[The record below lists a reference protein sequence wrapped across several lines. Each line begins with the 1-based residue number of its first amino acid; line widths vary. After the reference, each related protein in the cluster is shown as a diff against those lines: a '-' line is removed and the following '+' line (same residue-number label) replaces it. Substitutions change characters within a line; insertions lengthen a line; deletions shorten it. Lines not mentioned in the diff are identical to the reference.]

1 MKWKL
6 YQSLIFVC
14 LSVLPLTFLGQSK
27 DKPENNWHHLDL
39 KSDGIFGISTEKA
52 YQLLKNRTAKPVI
65 VAVIDGGIDIE
76 HEDLKE
82 VIWVNE
88 KEIPGNGKDDDANG
102 YTDDVHG
109 WSFIGSEKGNV
120 QYDNTEMVRLLRKL
134 KPTYET
140 ALNSTPFSPEER
152 KEFELYQRLISDYMA
167 QLEQAKAGFY
177 SISLFKKTLQEIVD
191 KIVTSSPKLAD
202 FEDYKAENDLE
213 NRALK
218 AIKSSLKEE
227 PDFGKL
233 KEEIDETLKHY
244 DTQLK
249 YHLNLD
255 YDPRAIV
262 GDRYEDS
269 SERSYGSPDVKGP
282 DAEHGTH
289 VAGIIAAVRNN
300 GKGLDGVANQVKIMA
315 LRVVPDGDERD
326 KDVANAIR
334 YAVDNGAKIINMSF
348 GKAYVWNKAVVD
360 SAVQYAQAKD
370 VMLVHAA
377 GNDAKNTDITKN
389 YPNRFYSDSTGL
401 NMGMAQAWIEVG
413 ASGWENNE
421 ELAADFSN
429 YGKKSVH
436 VFAPGVQI
444 YSSIPDSKYKQIN
457 GTSMAAPVVSGL
469 AAMLRSYFPQLS
481 AIAVKDLIV
490 QSVQKVEQKV
500 KVRGEQGNTRL
511 IFSELCSSGGII
523 NAQKAVEMAL
533 KTTK

>member
-6 YQSLIFVC
+6 YQSLIFVYF
-14 LSVLPLTFLGQSK
+14 SVLPLTFLGQSK
-27 DKPENNWHHLDL
+27 DRPKNNWHHLDL
-39 KSDGIFGISTEKA
+39 KSDGVFGISTEKA
-52 YQLLKNRTAKPVI
+52 YEILKNRTAKPVV

-82 VIWVNE
+82 VIWVNS

-109 WSFIGSEKGNV
+109 WSFIGSSEGNV
-120 QYDNTEMVRLLRKL
+120 QYDNTEMVRLIRKL
-134 KPTYET
+134 KPTYES
-140 ALNSTPFSPEER
+140 ALNTTPFSAEER

-167 QLEQAKAGFY
+167 QMEQAKAGFY

-191 KIVTSSPKLAD
+191 KMGNPFPKAAD
-202 FEDYKAENDLE
+202 FEDYKADNDLE
-213 NRALK
+213 KRAIK
-218 AIKSSLKEE
+218 AIKTSLKEE

-255 YDPRAIV
+255 YDPRSMV

-289 VAGIIAAVRNN
+289 VAGIIAALRNN
-300 GKGLDGVANQVKIMA
+300 GKGLDGVADQVKIMA

-334 YAVDNGAKIINMSF
+334 YAVDNGAQIINMSF

-360 SAVQYAQAKD
+360 SAVRYAQAKD
-370 VMLVHAA
+370 VLLVHAA
-377 GNDAKNTDITKN
+377 GNDAKNTDLAKN

-444 YSSIPDSKYKQIN
+444 YSSIPDSKYKQVN

-511 IFSELCSSGGII
+511 SFSELCSSGGII